1 MALDPTDAQHALQIA
16 AGTTGRKRGHE
27 FETELAEMINTD
39 PNSGATSAKHVL
51 RGLPHTALVSKA
63 LTHLGWNQCDR
74 VNAIAL
80 GSVTAEGGKKWMTV
94 HGIKVKACKSDILLN
109 LHNGEDLMTVGV
121 SKAVAK
127 PQTQLYFT
135 TAIAFCRLLRN
146 NKIPVSDT
154 AVNALSSFCGD
165 EGFRPLDN
173 PTLMDGRESDPRRFF
188 WKRLMPTVKQNWS
201 RCLITR
207 IK

>member
-80 GSVTAEGGKKWMTV
+80 GSLATAEGGKKWMTV

-121 SKAVAK
+121 SVKQCSKK
-127 PQTQLYFT
+127 PQPMLSYTSQPQSHSAGCSEITKFLYL
-135 TAIAFCRLLRN
+135 ILL
-146 NKIPVSDT
+146 
-154 AVNALSSFCGD
+154 
-165 EGFRPLDN
+165 
-173 PTLMDGRESDPRRFF
+173 
-188 WKRLMPTVKQNWS
+188 
-201 RCLITR
+201 
-207 IK
+207 